1 MNPMA
6 LYAVLAQ
13 QPETPRSTRD
23 GVAVKRRSRRP
34 SRRTA
39 SRSFL

>member
-6 LYAVLAQ
+6 LYTVLQ
-13 QPETPRSTRD
+13 TSEPPRSKRD
-23 GVAVKRRSRRP
+23 GVVVKRRSRRP

-39 SRSFL
+39 SRSII

>member
-1 MNPMA
+1 MNPMT
-6 LYAVLAQ
+6 LYAVLNQ
-13 QPETPRSTRD
+13 QPTPRSTRD
-23 GVAVKRRSRRP
+23 GVLVRRRSRRP